1 MIRTQLAAV
10 FFAVVAVLG
19 VVALAPRAATAQ
31 DRRIEPVR
39 VDRLTS
45 LEQRIATLEKENA
58 ALRDVVKI
66 GPNRTVTL
74 DGTIVTIKGQAAV
87 DVKSDAKLNMTSTG
101 VMTVRGSLVTI
112 N

>member
-1 MIRTQLAAV
+1 MIRTQLAAAA
-10 FFAVVAVLG
+10 FAFVLVLG
-19 VVALAPRAATAQ
+19 VFALVPRAATAQ
-31 DRRIEPVR
+31 DRTQPALT
-39 VDRLTS
+39 DRLTS

-58 ALRDVVKI
+58 ALRDVVKV
-66 GPNRTVTL
+66 GANRTLTL
-74 DGTIVTIKGQAAV
+74 DGTTVTIKGQAAV